1 MIVRIAAV
9 ATNTFREAVRD
20 RVLLGMVGAT
30 LSMLLFTLAIGELSL
45 NENAR
50 VVFDLGLGAISLF
63 AVIVA
68 VFLGSALLY
77 KEIERKTLY
86 VILPKPLHR
95 HEFLLGK
102 YFGIVIT
109 GLVFIAITGS
119 AQLWVTLAQ
128 ANAPGSILVAT
139 LLGPPLVLA
148 VWLWLARDRTNALIP
163 WSLLTLLALCAATI
177 TTSST
182 TKVELGPIV
191 ASLAL
196 TLDEV
201 VVLTAVALLFS
212 SFSTPFLTGV
222 FTTGVWL
229 LGRSADT
236 MATTNS
242 TALPDSLKLLL
253 RGLSQVLPNFHLFVP
268 GRHALV
274 TMSEVGGPGTYLW
287 TTSLY
292 ALTYSVVLLAAASWV
307 FRKRDFI

>member
-1 MIVRIAAV
+1 MIARISAV
-9 ATNTFREAVRD
+9 AINTFREAVRD

-30 LSMLLFTLAIGELSL
+30 LAMLLFTLAIGELSL

-50 VVFDLGLGAISLF
+50 VVFDLGLGVISLF
-63 AVIVA
+63 AVIVS

-109 GLVFIAITGS
+109 GMVFIAITGA

-128 ANAPGSILVAT
+128 ANASGVVLLST
-139 LLGPPLVLA
+139 LLGPLLALA

-163 WSLLTLLALCAATI
+163 WSLLTLTMLCGAAM
-177 TTSST
+177 TTR
-182 TKVELGPIV
+182 VDLGPIV

-201 VVLTAVALLFS
+201 VVLTAVAMLFS

-236 MATTNS
+236 MATVHS
-242 TALPDSLKLLL
+242 RGMPESLKLML
-253 RGLSQVLPNFHLFVP
+253 RGLSRVVPNFCLFVP

-274 TMSEVGGPGTYLW
+274 TMSEVGGPGTYVL
-287 TTSLY
+287 TTSVY
-292 ALTYSVVLLAAASWV
+292 ALTYSVLLLAGASWA
-307 FRKRDFI
+307 FRKRDFL

>member
-1 MIVRIAAV
+1 MMVRIIAV

-20 RVLLGMVGAT
+20 RVLLGVVGAA
-30 LSMLLFTLAIGELSL
+30 LGMLLFTLAIGELSL

-50 VVFDLGLGAISLF
+50 VVFDLGLGSVSLF
-63 AVIVA
+63 SVLVS

-102 YFGIVIT
+102 YFGIVLT

-119 AQLWVTLAQ
+119 AQLWVTSAQ
-128 ANAPGSILVAT
+128 AGASGVLLAATFFGPLSVLGLLLWRAKDSTAALV
-139 LLGPPLVLA
+139 
-148 VWLWLARDRTNALIP
+148 P
-163 WSLLTLLALCAATI
+163 WSLAMFGALCAV
-177 TTSST
+177 TTT
-182 TKVELGPIV
+182 TPVDLAPIV

-196 TLDEV
+196 TLGEV
-201 VVLTAVALLFS
+201 VLLAAVATLFS

-236 MATTNS
+236 MATTN
-242 TALPDSLKLLL
+242 TRTLPDSIKTILH
-253 RGLSQVLPNFHLFVP
+253 GLSPVLPNFHLFVP

-274 TMSEVGGPGTYLW
+274 TTSEVGGPGYYVLTS
-287 TTSLY
+287 SLY
-292 ALTYSVVLLAAASWV
+292 AVTYAAIVLFAAALV
-307 FRKRDFI
+307 FRKRDFL